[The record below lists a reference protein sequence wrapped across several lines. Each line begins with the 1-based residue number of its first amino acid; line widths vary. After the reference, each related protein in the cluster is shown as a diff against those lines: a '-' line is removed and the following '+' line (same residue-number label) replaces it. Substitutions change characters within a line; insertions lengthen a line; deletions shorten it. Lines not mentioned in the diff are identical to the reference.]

1 MAKRRVQ
8 QGTPA
13 NRNREWS
20 RMFFDAAK
28 NPTDWLRVARKLR
41 SSANVIF
48 ERENPIAAKA
58 LNELQR
64 LLAEGKP
71 EDLDVKGY
79 APPKLDAGYM
89 LMAFAIE
96 NLLKGLIVGKG
107 TVDAANPDHLFDELF
122 THDLAHLHD
131 LAKPKATIA
140 RHFLDAL
147 TYMAEWRARCPSP
160 VWIDLYW
167 PLDEKGKIRAGAGL
181 WPGDHS
187 DVFRYSDEL
196 EAELSALISKT

>member
-1 MAKRRVQ
+1 MAKGR
-8 QGTPA
+8 GSPA
-13 NRNREWS
+13 SPNREWS
-20 RMFFDAAK
+20 RMFFGAAK

-41 SSANVIF
+41 ASANVIF
-48 ERENPIAAKA
+48 ERENPIAARA
-58 LNELQR
+58 LDELKR

-71 EDLDVKGY
+71 EDLDDKGY
-79 APPKLDAGYM
+79 APPNLDAGYM
-89 LMAFAIE
+89 LIAFAIE
-96 NLLKGLIVGKG
+96 NMLKGLIVGKG
-107 TVDAANPDHLFDELF
+107 TIDATNPDHFFDRVF
-122 THDLAHLHD
+122 THDLADLHD

-147 TYMAEWRARCPSP
+147 TYMAEWRTRCPSP

-167 PLDEKGKIRAGAGL
+167 PLDEKGKIRVGAGL